1 MGMMSDK
8 DKSIAAIIV
17 EKAKQKPQEKI
28 VNNLEADF
36 EDAKNAAFDEFL
48 EAIEQKDKQKLKA
61 AFTAIMDICSEES
74 QYDETEQSVKV

>member
-1 MGMMSDK
+1 MSDK

-17 EKAKQKPQEKI
+17 DKVKPKEKQ

-48 EAIEQKDKQKLKA
+48 EAIEQKDVQKLKSS
-61 AFTAIMDICSEES
+61 FTAIMDICSEES